1 MLVVLIAIL
10 NSRASLSKI
19 DPLNTITLRS
29 LHHFNFD
36 RHGKTSIGVNSSERF
51 FNLYDA
57 LSSEELSEI
66 SAGVENAYNYPYLS
80 VAKLEQSFVYKN
92 HLVEVR
98 MHDLLI
104 AELNNPVFPSMKLFN
119 LRSDSISVQKMWKR
133 GEFKVVPRISL
144 MNRWYI
150 NRSISLEEIVTDD
163 LELDLKE
170 GRTYVPLY
178 LDLFAEKKLMGL
190 IVSTYLTSLDLFDSD
205 KYDYADLFLE
215 ISKPMGSKIN
225 LGVGLSPLYQ
235 GEYDLVDSVVLG
247 GEYRAYHFLKFKL
260 QVSQLQ
266 QSLGLNLKFQH
277 FEGQL
282 RAEKTKKS
290 QIEDKYTNNISLGF
304 SIRY

>member
-1 MLVVLIAIL
+1 MITIL

-19 DPLNTITLRS
+19 DPLNTLTLRS

-36 RHGKTSIGVNSSERF
+36 RHGKTTIELNSSERF
-51 FNLYDA
+51 FDLYEA

-80 VAKLEQSFVYKN
+80 VAKIEQSFVYKN
-92 HLVEVR
+92 HLIEVR

-133 GEFKVVPRISL
+133 GEFKVVPKLSL

-178 LDLFAEKKLMGL
+178 LDLYTEKKLK
-190 IVSTYLTSLDLFDSD
+190 SFKFFSYLTAVDLLDSD
-205 KYDYADLFLE
+205 KYDYAEFLL
-215 ISKPMGSKIN
+215 GSSLKLIDPIEATFSF
-225 LGVGLSPLYQ
+225 SPFYQ
-235 GEYDLVDSVVLG
+235 GEYDLVDTVQLG
-247 GEYRAYHFLKFKL
+247 LSYRYSLNFELLAEFSL
-260 QVSQLQ
+260 LQ
-266 QSLGLNLKFQH
+266 QRLGLDIKYQH
-277 FEGQL
+277 FESTL
-282 RAEKTKKS
+282 MFEKTRKS
-290 QIEDKYTNNISLGF
+290 QIENKYTSNIGWQVSF
-304 SIRY
+304 RY